1 MKQLKSNTIW
11 LFLALLFWA
20 VTYCIFHFQPNLSD
34 AKHAAE
40 RINKDL
46 EKKQNIFQQ
55 IQKDT
60 SLFQHM
66 FNNTL
71 TVEEVALLTK
81 LPFYIYAFRNEEL
94 IFWNTNSV
102 IGVCNQSDTEG
113 SSLFENNGIYFRQC
127 KQQNWFKKG
136 DKLVLLFPIIYHYPF
151 ENAYLKSYVVGNQ
164 NISKDI
170 VIKQD
175 SIQGSYALKDASNKA
190 FGFVHPSK
198 FVTEKKATTLCLLMM
213 SIAILCTIVW
223 LHQISIWLSRIRG
236 TTFTVLLLLTIC
248 GLYKI
253 ATHFYGF
260 PFGLNE
266 FDFFSPKI
274 YASSIWLSSIGDVVI
289 FLLFFFWILYFLV
302 NKKDKKNTISKSA
315 IPTLIFN
322 GILFQIA
329 VLIPVFLVK
338 SLVLDSEISFDLSNF
353 YDINVYTIL
362 GLLIVL
368 LIVTNTIISIFFIY
382 GALNTIFQQ
391 KIHKYLWLLFFSLVV
406 GFIAQFST
414 IVLCTIAWI
423 LLLYLLI
430 DKKRLSISLKSSLI
444 FWTAFVTLSCTIL
457 IHHFYE
463 QKEESNRKAFAEQVV
478 NQRDYMMEYLFDEM
492 AHNIQFDEWLVRY
505 IEMPEQQNIALI
517 DDYLAYDYF
526 SGTLNQFDAQY
537 FLFDIN
543 GYPLNNVDEVNLSKW
558 QKEAS
563 ESFPVNEYLYYKEN
577 ENRIY
582 TAIIPIWNQAKKQIG
597 YLVISLS
604 KKSGKNDVLYPELLQ
619 PGNIATIENERKFSY
634 AIYENGK
641 LKRHNSSIIFPDYL
655 PQVDSNK
662 NEVLIDDLRLHLYKQ
677 TENLVIAIKENS
689 SEFYESFTLFSYLLG
704 LSFLCVFVLTS
715 IYFIHQ
721 LLFKSKSN
729 SPSNLNLQSR
739 IQIAMLGIVV
749 VSFLIIGSFTV
760 LFFSY
765 QFQSNNREQLKRS
778 ISKIQEEIQFY
789 FKTRDIELTN
799 FSFDKMT
806 ESTEFKEL
814 MNQLSQEQS
823 QDINIFNAYG
833 SLNATSQEGIF
844 NKSILTRIMMP
855 KPYFHFTH
863 QTQNSL
869 LINQEQIGN
878 LNYLSAYLPFKN
890 ESGETVG
897 YINIPFFAA
906 SKDLNLQISNVLIA
920 LINIYAVIFLM
931 ATFLALFISKWLTK
945 NLQIIINRF
954 QKFKLQQN
962 ELLEWPYEDEIGL
975 LVKAYNN
982 MVLKVESQASLLAK
996 NEREGAWRGMAQQVA
1011 HEIKN
1016 PLTPMKLNIQYLQ
1029 KAIKSN
1035 HPNIINLTEQVSHSM
1050 LEQIENLTQI
1060 ASAFSDFA
1068 KLPEVFPEDIE
1079 VGSLL
1084 QSIYDLYTN
1093 NNQVEIIFTPTEQTN
1108 FVVSDKNQ
1116 LYRVFT
1122 NLIKNAIE
1130 ALSSKIDNPT
1140 IHIDIKIENETVI
1153 ISVSDNGSGMNEAT
1167 AQKIFD
1173 PYFTTKGS
1181 GSGLGLAMTKRIL
1194 NYWNGDIWFET
1205 KLDIGTTFY
1214 VRLPIKK

>member
-11 LFLALLFWA
+11 LLLALVFWA

-66 FNNTL
+66 FSNTL

-113 SSLFENNGIYFRQC
+113 SSLFENNGIYLKQCRQE
-127 KQQNWFKKG
+127 NWLNEG
-136 DKLVLLFPIIYHYPF
+136 DKLVVLFPIVFRYPL
-151 ENAYLKSYVVGNQ
+151 ENTYLKSYVIGNQ
-164 NISKDI
+164 SISKDI
-170 VIKQD
+170 EIKQD
-175 SIQGSYALKDASNKA
+175 SIKGAYALKDGSNKS
-190 FGFVHPSK
+190 FGYIHSSK
-198 FVTEKKATTLCLLMM
+198 YVTEKKTKTFTLLMI
-213 SIAILCTIVW
+213 SFAVLCTIIW
-223 LHQISIWLSRIRG
+223 MHQIANWLSRIKG
-236 TTFTVLLLLTIC
+236 ISYAIFYLLTVC
-248 GLYKI
+248 GIYKI
-253 ATHFYGF
+253 VSHFFGL
-260 PFGLNE
+260 PFGLSD

-274 YASSIWLSSIGDVVI
+274 YASSVWLSSIGDVVI
-289 FLLFFFWILYFLV
+289 YLLFFFWILHFLLQKSER
-302 NKKDKKNTISKSA
+302 KKSLTQ
-315 IPTLIFN
+315 TLIFN
-322 GILFQIA
+322 GILFQTV
-329 VLIPVFLVK
+329 VLIPVYLVK
-338 SLVLDSEISFDLSNF
+338 SLVLDSELSFDLSNF
-353 YDINVYTIL
+353 FDINAFTIL
-362 GLLIVL
+362 GLIIVL
-368 LIVTNTIISIFFIY
+368 LIVTNTIVSILIIRKEFIIQIKTQNYRFIS
-382 GALNTIFQQ
+382 L
-391 KIHKYLWLLFFSLVV
+391 LLFSVITA
-406 GFIAQFST
+406 FITHLSI
-414 IVLCTIAWI
+414 IVLCAIVWT
-423 LLLYLLI
+423 LLLYFLI
-430 DKKRLSISLKSSLI
+430 DKKWNSVSLRSSII
-444 FWTAFVTLSCTIL
+444 FWTAFVTLSSTVL

-563 ESFPVNEYLYYKEN
+563 ESFPVNEYLYYREN

-655 PQVDSNK
+655 PQVDSNN

-677 TENLVIAIKENS
+677 TENKVIAIKENS

-704 LSFLCVFVLTS
+704 LSFLCGFLLTT
-715 IYFIHQ
+715 IYFIYQ

-729 SPSNLNLQSR
+729 NPSNLNLQRR

-954 QKFKLQQN
+954 QKFTLQQN

-1130 ALSSKIDNPT
+1130 ALSSKTDNPT

-1153 ISVSDNGSGMNEAT
+1153 ISVSDNGSGMNEIT